1 MKIKRLEIK
10 SYLGISEFAMDF
22 GKVNW
27 LSGRTGSGKTSIIE
41 AIEKGFTNKSRRT
54 EVIRHDADEAR
65 IFIQTDDG
73 LEIERKIRNDKGDY
87 LRVRKEGQNV
97 PSTQTYLNKLIS
109 GEVFRPLEFVKK
121 SPEEQAKIIL
131 NMLDIPWS
139 TNDIQTWFGEL
150 PGVNYEA
157 HILQVLKQIETL
169 YYTQR
174 EAINRELKV
183 LEAQVKGIKNELP
196 PNYDGEAWRVKK
208 VSEYYGK
215 VAQAEEANRKLVAAQ
230 NAVQGLQDRIDAI
243 NTNAELD
250 KQTKKNGYD
259 QKRSEGRE
267 FIQFINQ
274 KIEKANEAIS
284 GASGKLAAELKQITA
299 EGMTEITEAELNLQD
314 EIRKLRAAYE
324 KHIQSINESVTYS
337 KEQANLK
344 MQTDVDAKKVE
355 LANCKNSIVAKE
367 QELLSIDS
375 LEEQS
380 IQSIDEKTVEQI
392 KTINAE
398 TGNSQKI
405 IDVTEA
411 INTEPLQ
418 AAAEKV
424 AHMQSFLRE
433 FDQMDDMIK
442 TKIAPRQELAQTL
455 TARIETART
464 MPMELLKVAAVPIPE
479 IAVDG
484 DGKIRIGRTL
494 LDGLSEGEQLELAF
508 RVAKAQASQLGDL
521 KVLCVDGIDKVNKAD
536 REWLDKYMATDDF
549 EYFCLTTC
557 DGDLT
562 VKIEGEI

>member
-1 MKIKRLEIK
+1 MKIKRLEINN
-10 SYLGISEFAMDF
+10 YLGISEFAMDL
-22 GKVNW
+22 GKINW
-27 LSGRTGSGKTSIIE
+27 LSGHTGSGKTSIIE

-73 LEIERKIRNDKGDY
+73 LEIERKIRIDKGDY

-109 GEVFRPLEFVKK
+109 GEVFRPLEFVRK
-121 SPEEQAKIIL
+121 SYEEQAKIIL
-131 NMLDIPWS
+131 NMLEIPWT

-196 PNYDGEAWRVKK
+196 PNYDGEKWRLEKI
-208 VSEYYGK
+208 SEHYGK
-215 VAQAEEANRKLVAAQ
+215 VAAAEEINRKIVIAQ

-243 NTNAELD
+243 NANAELD

-274 KIEKANEAIS
+274 KVEKANEAIN
-284 GASGKLAAELKQITA
+284 GAGEKLAAEIKQIGEDATG
-299 EGMTEITEAELNLQD
+299 ELLEAERNLQKQI
-314 EIRKLRAAYE
+314 ELLKIAHE
-324 KHIQSINESVTYS
+324 KHVQSINESVVYS
-337 KEQANLK
+337 REQSNLRMQAEVKAKEN
-344 MQTDVDAKKVE
+344 E
-355 LANCKNSIVAKE
+355 LANCKNSITAKE
-367 QELLSIDS
+367 QELLNIDL

-380 IQSIDEKTVEQI
+380 LLSIDEKTVEQL
-392 KTINAE
+392 KTLNAE
-398 TGNSQKI
+398 VGNAKKI
-405 IDVTEA
+405 LDETKEIDTL
-411 INTEPLQ
+411 PLA

-424 AHMQSFLRE
+424 ANMQSYLRE
-433 FDQMDDMIK
+433 FDRMDDMIK

-484 DGKIRIGRTL
+484 DGKIRIGKTL

-521 KVLCVDGIDKVNKAD
+521 KVLCVDGIAKVNKAD
-536 REWLDKYMATDDF
+536 REWLDDYMATDDF
-549 EYFCLTTC
+549 EYFILDTT
-557 DGDLT
+557 DTELE